1 MKNPI
6 LSLSLLVILTGVCFP
21 VWAEKSDRNKPM
33 NIEADLLRYDD
44 LKQISI
50 FSGAVT
56 LTKGSIQIR
65 GARLE
70 VRQDPEGYQFGI
82 VTGSAETPAFFRQK
96 REGVD
101 EFIEG
106 EGEVIEYDGR
116 ADTVKFVRHG
126 QLRRYRGALVAD
138 EISGGLIVYN
148 NVTELFTVNGS
159 AGRVAGAVPG
169 GRVRAMLTPKPD
181 PVTDKPAPSAS
192 GPALR
197 SATTLEGPR

>member
-82 VTGSAETPAFFRQK
+82 VTVSAETPAFFRQK

-106 EGEVIEYDGR
+106 EGEVETNGVVYSIKPGSMYALNRNDKHYLR
-116 ADTVKFVRHG
+116 AKTTMRLVCVFNPPLKGNESHSLTG
-126 QLRRYRGALVAD
+126 Q
-138 EISGGLIVYN
+138 
-148 NVTELFTVNGS
+148 
-159 AGRVAGAVPG
+159 
-169 GRVRAMLTPKPD
+169 
-181 PVTDKPAPSAS
+181 AS
-192 GPALR
+192 CY
-197 SATTLEGPR
+197 